1 MRLFTLCVYLWL
13 HDIFV
18 TKYIVKTMNV
28 PSRPVSEIIKSS
40 DNDEPIKRS
49 RADWKK
55 AKELEEARKLGQ
67 APAEVDEEGKDINP
81 HIPQYISTTPWYYGA
96 AGPTLKHQKVFDDK
110 NKNNATLHDK
120 FVRGLKGRTATKFRK
135 GACENCGAMGHK
147 KKECF
152 ERLRSKLAK
161 YTGEDIVPDD
171 VLLPK
176 LKYDYDGKRDR
187 CNGYDPVMYRS
198 VIEEHRKVEEAK
210 QILKEE
216 KLEQDSINTEG
227 NSDEDE
233 KYADHIYMS
242 GTKVDSKQRITV
254 RNLRIREDTA
264 KYLRNLDIDSAY
276 YDPKTRSMRDNPYK
290 HTGKT
295 PEELHYA
302 GDNFIRYMGET
313 QKVSQAQLFAWEM
326 SEKGVDIH
334 LQAEPTKAEMIH
346 RELDLKMN
354 DLKETTKESI
364 LNKYGGKDY
373 LEVPPNS

>member
-1 MRLFTLCVYLWL
+1 
-13 HDIFV
+13 
-18 TKYIVKTMNV
+18 
-28 PSRPVSEIIKSS
+28 
-40 DNDEPIKRS
+40 
-49 RADWKK
+49 
-55 AKELEEARKLGQ
+55 
-67 APAEVDEEGKDINP
+67 
-81 HIPQYISTTPWYYGA
+81 
-96 AGPTLKHQKVFDDK
+96 
-110 NKNNATLHDK
+110 
-120 FVRGLKGRTATKFRK
+120 
-135 GACENCGAMGHK
+135 MGHK

-302 GDNFIRYMGET
+302 GDNFIRYIGET

-334 LQAEPTKAEMIH
+334 LQAEPTKAEIIH

-354 DLKETTKESI
+354 DLKETIKESI
-364 LNKYGGKDY
+364 LNKYGGKEY
-373 LEVPPNS
+373 LEAPPKELIFAQTEDYVEYSRSGQVIKGENRASIRSIYKEDEFINSHTTVFGSYWENGKWGYKCCHSFIKNSYCTGTLGKRSPASANIAIEEQIIN